1 MAHASSSAVSPPR
14 GRGWTQDL
22 LSSLVVFLVALPLCM
37 GIARACGLPVE
48 AGILTGIIGGI
59 VVGSLAGCPLQ
70 VSGPAAGLILVVSEI
85 ISDDPDYGLQ
95 VLALSLVLAGV
106 LQIIAGLLRLGQW
119 FRAVSPAVIEGM
131 LAGIGLTIVATQL
144 PIMLDAGSEPS
155 PPPAAV
161 AAADP
166 APADAAG
173 ADAPANP
180 HHEPK
185 HKPHGSVGKLLAL
198 PSTLYHTFDPPEG
211 EPSRMPA
218 LLLGL
223 LTLAVILF
231 WGRLVPKS
239 LKVIPAAFPAVI
251 LATIVS
257 EAFRGEAA
265 LVRTVGQLP
274 DLLGS
279 VRAGLTWPPLEEIWP
294 LLGTDVLIHG
304 VTIAFVASA
313 ETLLCAGAVDTMVPG
328 QRTKYDKEL
337 TAQGLGNLLCGLL
350 HALPMTGVIVRSKAN
365 IEAGAQTRLSAILHG
380 VWLLLCLSFFSFLLA
395 RVPLTSLATILVYTG
410 FRLMNPRVLKEL
422 LAYGWMEVVI
432 CLVTMAG
439 VVVFGLLEGVLM
451 GMGLAAAKLL
461 YTFSHLSIH
470 TEEDPANRRTVLH
483 LEGAATFI
491 RLPQLAAALEK
502 IPGNTELHVE
512 MQKLNYIDHACLE
525 LLVTWEKQH
534 EATGGDLVIDWDSL
548 HARFSRRPSSAPA
561 NGHAKHGA
569 PANEPANDTAAAR
582 PS

>member
-1 MAHASSSAVSPPR
+1 
-14 GRGWTQDL
+14 
-22 LSSLVVFLVALPLCM
+22 
-37 GIARACGLPVE
+37 
-48 AGILTGIIGGI
+48 
-59 VVGSLAGCPLQ
+59 
-70 VSGPAAGLILVVSEI
+70 
-85 ISDDPDYGLQ
+85 
-95 VLALSLVLAGV
+95 
-106 LQIIAGLLRLGQW
+106 
-119 FRAVSPAVIEGM
+119 
-131 LAGIGLTIVATQL
+131 
-144 PIMLDAGSEPS
+144 
-155 PPPAAV
+155 
-161 AAADP
+161 
-166 APADAAG
+166 
-173 ADAPANP
+173 
-180 HHEPK
+180 
-185 HKPHGSVGKLLAL
+185 
-198 PSTLYHTFDPPEG
+198 
-211 EPSRMPA
+211 
-218 LLLGL
+218 
-223 LTLAVILF
+223 
-231 WGRLVPKS
+231 
-239 LKVIPAAFPAVI
+239 
-251 LATIVS
+251 
-257 EAFRGEAA
+257 
-265 LVRTVGQLP
+265 
-274 DLLGS
+274 
-279 VRAGLTWPPLEEIWP
+279 
-294 LLGTDVLIHG
+294 
-304 VTIAFVASA
+304 
-313 ETLLCAGAVDTMVPG
+313 
-328 QRTKYDKEL
+328 
-337 TAQGLGNLLCGLL
+337 
-350 HALPMTGVIVRSKAN
+350 MTGVIVRSKAN